1 MGNKSADKITSA
13 SKKYNANID
22 TDVGV
27 ASLKDVKKASPK
39 DLSKKKDTYL
49 QKKDNKLL
57 IN

>member
-1 MGNKSADKITSA
+1 MGNKSADKITSV

-39 DLSKKKDTYL
+39 DLSKKKIHISR
-49 QKKDNKLL
+49 KKTTNY
-57 IN
+57 